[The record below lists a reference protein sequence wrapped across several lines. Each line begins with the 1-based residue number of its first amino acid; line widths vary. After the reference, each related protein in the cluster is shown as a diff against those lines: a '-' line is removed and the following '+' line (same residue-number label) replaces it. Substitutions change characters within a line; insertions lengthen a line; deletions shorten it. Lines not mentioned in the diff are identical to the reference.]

1 QAGEVGRLVDS
12 LGEPGEEAV
21 HLPTDGLPQ
30 QLVLPARE
38 QPVDRGARN
47 ARFLD
52 DVVDGGLAHAEAGH
66 ARVRG
71 GEDALARFDLPVHG
85 SIITRKR
92 PAPMEGGPLRLL
104 RADGNGHLVNLT
116 VLPALE
122 V

>member
-1 QAGEVGRLVDS
+1 AGKT
-12 LGEPGEEAV
+12 AFQ
-21 HLPTDGLPQ
+21 PQ
-30 QLVLPARE
+30 PAGSPQHLVLPARE
-38 QPVDRGARN
+38 QPVDRRARN
-47 ARFLD
+47 IRFLD

-71 GEDALARFDLPVHG
+71 GEDALTGLNLHVHG

-104 RADGNGHLVNLT
+104 PADGNGPLVNLT